1 MLVFK
6 LYVIFFLDV
15 LTTCWTAVKPFPT
28 PPSRD
33 HPIIEIAELYPEAH
47 PQTTYINHIYV
58 YPLSLA
64 FDTQKHIPRARNIT
78 CMVQLFDSDNIDS
91 KPIKVILYLSYFS
104 YLKNHF
110 KYYFNIL

>member
-1 MLVFK
+1 
-6 LYVIFFLDV
+6 
-15 LTTCWTAVKPFPT
+15 LTTCWTAVKPFPI

-33 HPIIEIAELYPEAH
+33 HPIIEVAELYPEAH

-78 CMVQLFDSDNIDS
+78 CMIQLFDSDNIDS
-91 KPIKVILYLSYFS
+91 KPIKVILHLSYFS
-104 YLKNHF
+104 
-110 KYYFNIL
+110 